1 MMDLHQLAY
10 WHINKLA
17 HFKIIIMK
25 NEASKS
31 YTIGITI
38 IATLG
43 GLLFGYD
50 TAVISGTVES
60 LRHFFI
66 EPLGLSA
73 NEANAMEGFVV
84 SSALI
89 GCVLGAAIAG
99 WLSQRFGRKPTLFV
113 AAILFFLAAVGS
125 AWPEVGFA
133 WPTSTD
139 HTYVYHFV
147 FYRMLGGVGV
157 GIASMV
163 SPMYIAEIAP
173 PEKRGS
179 LVSLNQFAI
188 IFGMLVVYFVNYFI
202 AQGGDAQWLHQT
214 GWRWMFASLGIPSGL
229 FFFLLFFAPETPR
242 WLVMK
247 GHNEKAEGILTKLV
261 GKTAAIKE
269 INEIKLSF
277 KNESEGDSSM
287 KPYYRFMMTWLILFA
302 VGIIGLSAAGV
313 SSALEIAMIASF
325 FIALYVPIKSFGFLI
340 IITGV
345 LLSAFQQFVG
355 INVVLY
361 YAPEIFKSMGSGT
374 DSALMQTIVVGIVN
388 LSFTVLAIMTVDK
401 FGRKPLLIIGALVM
415 AVSMLLLGTAFSQ
428 DLPGGLKLTCML
440 TYTAGFAMSWGP
452 VCWVM
457 LAEIFPNSVRSTVMA
472 VAVAAQWVSNFLVSW
487 TFPIMDK
494 NETLVNAFNH
504 GFAYWVYGALAIL
517 AALFVWKRLPE
528 TKGKTLEDMEKL
540 WKKKA

>member
-1 MMDLHQLAY
+1 
-10 WHINKLA
+10 
-17 HFKIIIMK
+17 MK
-25 NEASKS
+25 NEVNKF
-31 YTIGITI
+31 YILKLTL

-66 EPLGLSA
+66 EPMGLSL
-73 NEANAMEGFVV
+73 NEANAMEGFVI

-89 GCVLGAAIAG
+89 GCILGAAVAG
-99 WLSQRFGRKPTLFV
+99 WLSQTFGRKKALFV
-113 AAILFFLAAVGS
+113 AAILFLLAAIGS
-125 AWPEVGFA
+125 AWPEMGFRMPA
-133 WPTSTD
+133 DGD
-139 HTYVYHFV
+139 HSFVYHFV
-147 FYRMLGGVGV
+147 FYRIIGGIGVGV
-157 GIASMV
+157 ASMV

-173 PEKRGS
+173 PNKRGS
-179 LVSLNQFAI
+179 LVGLNQFAI

-202 AQGGDAQWLHQT
+202 AKQGDTEWLHTT
-214 GWRWMFASLGIPSGL
+214 GWRWMFASLAIPSSI
-229 FFFLLFFAPETPR
+229 FFLLLFIAPETPR

-247 GHNEKAEGILTKLV
+247 GHTQKAEGILTKLV
-261 GKTAAIKE
+261 GGVMARQEVLEIQQSFDKE
-269 INEIKLSF
+269 DNISL
-277 KNESEGDSSM
+277 
-287 KPYYRFMMTWLILFA
+287 KPYYRFMMTWLILFV
-302 VGIIGLSAAGV
+302 VGIISLSLIGI
-313 SSALEIAMIASF
+313 SSALEISMIASF
-325 FIALYVPIKSFGFLI
+325 IIALYLPIKSYGFAI

-374 DSALMQTIVVGIVN
+374 DSALLQTIIVGIIN

-401 FGRKPLLIIGALVM
+401 FGRKPLLITGALVM
-415 AVSMLLLGTAFSQ
+415 AVSMLGLGTSFSQ
-428 DLPGGLKLTCML
+428 GLPGSLKLIFML

-457 LAEIFPNSVRSTVMA
+457 LSEIFPNSVRSSVMSI
-472 VAVAAQWVSNFLVSW
+472 AVAAQWVSNFLISW

-494 NETLVNAFNH
+494 NETLVNTFNH
-504 GFAYWVYGALAIL
+504 GFSYWIYGILSVL

-528 TKGKTLEDMEKL
+528 TKGKTLEDMENL
-540 WKKKA
+540 WKK

>member
-1 MMDLHQLAY
+1 
-10 WHINKLA
+10 
-17 HFKIIIMK
+17 MK

-31 YTIGITI
+31 YTLKLTL

-66 EPLGLSA
+66 EPMGLSL
-73 NEANAMEGFVV
+73 NEANAMEGFVI

-89 GCVLGAAIAG
+89 GCIFGAAMAG
-99 WLSQRFGRKPTLFV
+99 WVSQTFGRKKALFA
-113 AAILFFLAAVGS
+113 AAILFLLAAIGS
-125 AWPEVGFA
+125 AWPEIGFQMPSA
-133 WPTSTD
+133 GD
-139 HTYVYHFV
+139 HSFVYHFV
-147 FYRMLGGVGV
+147 FYRIIGGVGV

-173 PEKRGS
+173 PSKRGS
-179 LVSLNQFAI
+179 LVGLNQFAI

-202 AQGGDAQWLHQT
+202 AKQGDTEWLHTT
-214 GWRWMFASLGIPSGL
+214 GWRWMFASLAIPSVI
-229 FFFLLFFAPETPR
+229 FFLLLFIAPETPR

-247 GHNEKAEGILTKLV
+247 GHTAKAEGILTKLV
-261 GKTAAIKE
+261 GSTMAKQEMVEIRQSFDNEETAS
-269 INEIKLSF
+269 L
-277 KNESEGDSSM
+277 
-287 KPYYRFMMTWLILFA
+287 KPYYRFMMTWLILFV
-302 VGIIGLSAAGV
+302 VGLISLSLVGV
-313 SSALEIAMIASF
+313 SSALESF
-325 FIALYVPIKSFGFLI
+325 VIALYVPVKSYGFLI
-340 IITGV
+340 IMTGV

-374 DSALMQTIVVGIVN
+374 DSALLQTIIVGIIN

-401 FGRKPLLIIGALVM
+401 FGRKPLLITGALVM
-415 AVSMLLLGTAFSQ
+415 AVSMLGLGTSFSQ
-428 DLPGGLKLTCML
+428 GLPGTLKLVFML

-457 LAEIFPNSVRSTVMA
+457 LAEIFPNSVRSSVMSI
-472 VAVAAQWVSNFLVSW
+472 AVAAQWVSNFLISW

-494 NETLVNAFNH
+494 NDTLVTMFNH
-504 GFAYWVYGALAIL
+504 GFAYWVYGSLAIL

-540 WKKKA
+540 WKK

>member
-1 MMDLHQLAY
+1 
-10 WHINKLA
+10 
-17 HFKIIIMK
+17 MK

-31 YTIGITI
+31 YTLKLTL

-66 EPLGLSA
+66 EPMGLSL
-73 NEANAMEGFVV
+73 NEANAMEGFVI

-89 GCVLGAAIAG
+89 GCIFGAAMAG
-99 WLSQRFGRKPTLFV
+99 WVSQTFGRKKALFA
-113 AAILFFLAAVGS
+113 AAILFLLAAIGS
-125 AWPEVGFA
+125 AWPEIGFQMPSA
-133 WPTSTD
+133 GD
-139 HTYVYHFV
+139 HSFVYHFV
-147 FYRMLGGVGV
+147 FYRIIGGIGV

-173 PEKRGS
+173 PSKRGS
-179 LVSLNQFAI
+179 LVGLNQFAI

-202 AQGGDAQWLHQT
+202 AKQGDTEWLHTT
-214 GWRWMFASLGIPSGL
+214 GWRWMFASLAIPSVI
-229 FFFLLFFAPETPR
+229 FFLLLFIAPETPR

-247 GHNEKAEGILTKLV
+247 GHTAKAEGILTKLV
-261 GKTAAIKE
+261 GNTMAKQEMVE
-269 INEIKLSF
+269 IRQSFDNEETVSL
-277 KNESEGDSSM
+277 
-287 KPYYRFMMTWLILFA
+287 KPYYRFMMTWLILFV
-302 VGIIGLSAAGV
+302 VGLISLSLAGV
-313 SSALEIAMIASF
+313 SSALEISMIASF
-325 FIALYVPIKSFGFLI
+325 VIALYVPVKSYGFLI
-340 IITGV
+340 IMTGV

-374 DSALMQTIVVGIVN
+374 DSALLQTIIVGIIN

-401 FGRKPLLIIGALVM
+401 FGRKPLLITGALVM
-415 AVSMLLLGTAFSQ
+415 AVSMLGLGTSFSQ
-428 DLPGGLKLTCML
+428 GLPGTLKLVFML

-457 LAEIFPNSVRSTVMA
+457 LAEIFPNSVRSSVMSI
-472 VAVAAQWVSNFLVSW
+472 AVAAQWVSNFLISW

-494 NETLVNAFNH
+494 NETLVSMFNH
-504 GFAYWVYGALAIL
+504 GFAYWVYGSLAVI

-528 TKGKTLEDMEKL
+528 TKGKTLEDMENL
-540 WKKKA
+540 WKK

>member
-1 MMDLHQLAY
+1 
-10 WHINKLA
+10 
-17 HFKIIIMK
+17 MK
-25 NEASKS
+25 NEASRS

-66 EPLGLSA
+66 DPMGLPL

-89 GCVLGAAIAG
+89 GCVLGAAVAG
-99 WLSQRFGRKPTLFV
+99 WISQRFGRKPTLFV

-125 AWPEVGFA
+125 AWPEIGFA
-133 WPTSTD
+133 WPSSSNPTF
-139 HTYVYHFV
+139 VYFFV
-147 FYRMLGGVGV
+147 FYRILGGIGV

-163 SPMYIAEIAP
+163 SPMYIAEISP

-179 LVSLNQFAI
+179 LVALNQFAI
-188 IFGMLVVYFVNYFI
+188 IFGMVVVYFVNYAI
-202 AQGGDAQWLHQT
+202 AQSGDAEWLHQT
-214 GWRWMFASLGIPSGL
+214 GWRWMFASLGVPAGL
-229 FFFLLFFAPETPR
+229 FFCLLFFAPETPR

-247 GHNEKAEGILTKLV
+247 GRINQAEKVLTKLV
-261 GKTAAIKE
+261 GKVNALKE
-269 INEIKLSF
+269 IEEIKMSF
-277 KNESEGDSSM
+277 QNETEASSSM
-287 KPYYRFMMTWLILFA
+287 KPYYRFMMTWLILFTA
-302 VGIIGLSAAGV
+302 GILTLYAFNV
-313 SSALEIAMIASF
+313 PSALEIAMIASF

-361 YAPEIFKSMGSGT
+361 YAPEIFKSMGAGT
-374 DSALMQTIVVGIVN
+374 DSALMQTIIVGIVN
-388 LSFTVLAIMTVDK
+388 LSFTILAILTVDK
-401 FGRKPLLIIGALVM
+401 FGRKPLLMTGALVM
-415 AVSMLLLGTAFSQ
+415 AVSMLGLGTAFSQ
-428 DLPGGLKLTCML
+428 NLAGGVKLTCML

-457 LAEIFPNSVRSTVMA
+457 LSEIFPNSVRSTIMA

-494 NETLVNAFNH
+494 NETLVKLFNH

-540 WKKKA
+540 WNK

>member
-1 MMDLHQLAY
+1 
-10 WHINKLA
+10 
-17 HFKIIIMK
+17 MK

-66 EPLGLSA
+66 DPMGLSL

-99 WLSQRFGRKPTLFV
+99 WLSQKYGRKRALFA
-113 AAILFFLAAVGS
+113 AAILFFIAAVGS
-125 AWPEVGFA
+125 AWPEIGFK
-133 WPTSTD
+133 WPDSSD
-139 HTYVYHFV
+139 HSFVHLFV
-147 FYRMLGGVGV
+147 FYRILGGIGV

-173 PEKRGS
+173 PSKRGS
-179 LVSLNQFAI
+179 LVALNQFAI

-202 AQGGDAQWLHQT
+202 AQGGDAEWLHQT
-214 GWRWMFASLGIPSGL
+214 GWRWMFASLGVPAGL

-247 GHNEKAEGILTKLV
+247 GQMEKAEGILTKLV
-261 GKTAAIKE
+261 GKVAARQE
-269 INEIKLSF
+269 LQEIKLSF
-277 KNESEGDSSM
+277 DREQESSM
-287 KPYYRFMMTWLILFA
+287 KPYYKFMMTWLILFI
-302 VGIIGLSAAGV
+302 VGILSLSFLNV

-325 FIALYVPIKSFGFLI
+325 FIALYVPIKSYGFLI
-340 IITGV
+340 IVTGV

-361 YAPEIFKSMGSGT
+361 YAPEIFKSMGAGT
-374 DSALMQTIVVGIVN
+374 DSALLQTIIVGIVN
-388 LSFTVLAIMTVDK
+388 LSFTVLAILTVDK
-401 FGRKPLLIIGALVM
+401 FGRKPLLVIGALVM
-415 AVSMLLLGTAFSQ
+415 AVSMLILGTAFSN
-428 DLPGGLKLTCML
+428 DLPGGLKLVCML

-457 LAEIFPNSVRSTVMA
+457 LSEIFPNSVRSTVMA
-472 VAVAAQWVSNFLVSW
+472 VAVAAQWISNFLVSW

-494 NETLVNAFNH
+494 NETLVGAFNH
-504 GFAYWVYGALAIL
+504 GFSYWVYGVLSVL
-517 AALFVWKRLPE
+517 AAIFVWKMIPE
-528 TKGKTLEDMEKL
+528 AKGKSLEEMEKI
-540 WKKKA
+540 WKK